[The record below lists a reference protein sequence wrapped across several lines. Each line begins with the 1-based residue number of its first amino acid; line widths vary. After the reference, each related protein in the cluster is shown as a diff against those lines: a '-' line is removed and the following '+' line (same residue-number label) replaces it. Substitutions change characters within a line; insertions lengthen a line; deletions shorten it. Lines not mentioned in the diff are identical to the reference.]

1 MAIPRLHDN
10 PAVALA
16 EQESTPR
23 ARGRMR
29 RAGRPDPGHFADL
42 VLHLARREVAS
53 MHRFTLL
60 GWAWPVVRQLAQLLV
75 LVFVFSTIL
84 SLGIPDFPV
93 YVFSGL
99 IAWAWFAGGVQ
110 AGTSCLLAQRHLVF
124 QPHFPTVVLPVVSV
138 AVPFIDVLLV
148 LPVLAGML
156 VITGEVHATA
166 LLLPGVLA
174 VQLVLMCGIAWLT
187 AAATVFLRDVQNIVT
202 VGLLLTFYLTP
213 IFYSTDVV
221 PDDYLWVLHLNPM
234 TTVVDAYRAVL
245 LGQDFPSLD
254 RSLGVLAFSVA
265 LAGAGWWYFRAQADR
280 FVDHL

>member
-1 MAIPRLHDN
+1 
-10 PAVALA
+10 VALA
-16 EQESTPR
+16 DQESMPR
-23 ARGRMR
+23 PRGRTR
-29 RAGRPDPGHFADL
+29 RAGRSDPGHFADL
-42 VLHLARREVAS
+42 VLHLARREVSS

-60 GWAWPVVRQLAQLLV
+60 GWAWPVVRQLAQLIV

-99 IAWAWFAGGVQ
+99 IAWSWFAAGVQ

-124 QPHFPTVVLPVVSV
+124 QPHFPTAVLPVVAV

-156 VITGEVHATA
+156 VVTGELHATLVLFPA
-166 LLLPGVLA
+166 VLA
-174 VQLVLMCGIAWLT
+174 VQLVLMCGIAWL
-187 AAATVFLRDVQNIVT
+187 AAATTVFLRDVQNIVT
-202 VGLLLTFYLTP
+202 VGLLLLFYLTP

-221 PDDYLWVLHLNPM
+221 PPEYLWILHLNPM
-234 TTVVDAYRAVL
+234 TTMVDAYRAVL
-245 LGQDFPSLD
+245 LDQAFPSLD
-254 RSLGVLAFSVA
+254 RSLAVLAFSVL
-265 LAGAGWWYFRAQADR
+265 LAGAGRWYFRRQADR